1 MEVNMVLDERQKVA
15 HLLRRTGFGA
25 SPDELASYVEIG
37 YETTLEQLLNPESIN
52 ESRLELPGFDPEAPL
67 TQQLIQARW
76 FYRMIHTRRPLVE
89 KMALFWHGHFAT
101 SVEKV
106 KSVTLMWDQV
116 ETFRQL
122 GLGSF
127 EQLLLAVS
135 QDPAMLVWLDNSKS
149 KKEAPNENY
158 GRELLELFSLG
169 VGNYT
174 EEDVKA
180 AARAF
185 TGWSI
190 QLAKNTYIGD
200 EDVKDEELLSE
211 AESKAK
217 KKAVKDFRKQRD
229 ATFAFR
235 AKWHDVHEK
244 TFLGQTGNWDGE
256 DIVRIIGASPACAFF
271 IARKLF
277 SFFVWD
283 NPADQTIE
291 PFAEVF
297 SSSGGDIRQL
307 LDAIFRSEEFLSE
320 EALLVKVKSP
330 VELVAGTMRVFGG
343 GTASND
349 LFRLVGRMGQ
359 TLFAPPNVG
368 GWPTGLGWIGPS
380 SMLERYNLM
389 IEMMGARKGTE
400 LNAESTK
407 IDVATAFLA
416 AHPSTPEEIVD
427 TAVDWLLAGE
437 IQAEQRD
444 VLIAYLGDSLSFDSA
459 DEVFIGKVRGLLR
472 LVTTVPSYQLN

>member
-1 MEVNMVLDERQKVA
+1 MAMDERQKVA
-15 HLLRRTGFGA
+15 HLLRRAGFGA
-25 SPDELASYVEIG
+25 SPDELASYIELG
-37 YETTLEQLLNPESIN
+37 FEATLAQLLDPQSIDES
-52 ESRLELPGFDPEAPL
+52 SLELPGFDPEAPL
-67 TQQLIQARW
+67 SMQLIQARW
-76 FYRMIHTRRPLVE
+76 IYRMIHSSRPLVE
-89 KMALFWHGHFAT
+89 KMAFFWHGHFAT
-101 SVEKV
+101 SIEKV

-149 KKEAPNENY
+149 KKESPNENY

-174 EEDVKA
+174 EDDVKA

-190 QLAKNTYIGD
+190 QLEENTYVGD
-200 EDVKDEELLSE
+200 EDVADEELMSE
-211 AESKAK
+211 AEIKAK

-235 AKWHDVHEK
+235 AKWHDSDEK

-256 DIVRIIGASPACAFF
+256 DIVRIIVSDPACASF

-283 NPADQTIE
+283 NPAESTIA
-291 PFAEVF
+291 PFAEIF
-297 SSSGGDIRQL
+297 SATNGDIRQL
-307 LDAIFRSEEFLSE
+307 MEAIFRSGEFLSD
-320 EALLVKVKSP
+320 EAMLVKVKSP

-349 LFRLVGRMGQ
+349 LFRSTGRMGQ

-368 GWPTGLGWIGPS
+368 GWPSGLGWIGPS
-380 SMLERYNLM
+380 SLLERYNLM
-389 IEMMGARKGTE
+389 IELMGARKGTE
-400 LNAESTK
+400 LSAETTK
-407 IDVATAFLA
+407 MDVATALLQGN
-416 AHPSTPEEIVD
+416 PSTPEELVD
-427 TAVDWLLAGE
+427 TAVNWLLARE
-437 IQAEQRD
+437 IQAEQHA
-444 VLIAYLGDSLSFDSA
+444 VLVAFLGDSLSFDPA
-459 DEVFIGKVRGLLR
+459 DEHFIGKVRGLLR
-472 LVTTVPSYQLN
+472 LVTTIPSYQLN